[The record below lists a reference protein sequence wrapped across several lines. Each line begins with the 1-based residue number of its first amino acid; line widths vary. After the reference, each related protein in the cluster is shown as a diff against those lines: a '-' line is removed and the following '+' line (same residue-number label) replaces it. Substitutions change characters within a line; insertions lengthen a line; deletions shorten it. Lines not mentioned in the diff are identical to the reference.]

1 VATCLVLPGRRGLFA
16 AAALAVAMALGACA
30 PANQTADSRMRPARL
45 TGKVW
50 LVAEPPGRA
59 PGSLYVFVSD
69 GTLLMT
75 SCVETYRLARWRAEA
90 DGRLVVT
97 EDPAT
102 RYEVR
107 VLEAGERELRLR
119 LQLVNETVDLRL
131 RAAAAPYVCPDLPR

>member
-1 VATCLVLPGRRGLFA
+1 
-16 AAALAVAMALGACA
+16 
-30 PANQTADSRMRPARL
+30 
-45 TGKVW
+45 
-50 LVAEPPGRA
+50 
-59 PGSLYVFVSD
+59 
-69 GTLLMT
+69 MT
-75 SCVETYRLARWRAEA
+75 SCVGTYRLARWLTEA

-107 VLEAGERELRLR
+107 VLEAGERDLRVR